1 LDWVRIFDVGVRLFE
16 LGVGMFEVKV
26 EIVGGDVLAVSI
38 GVVDVHMPQLLF
50 QVSHLQGSHL
60 QMSAAAVM
68 SFRDEDVYADPRV
81 EEKRIII
88 IILLIVSIKLTVQ
101 ILIAYY

>member
-1 LDWVRIFDVGVRLFE
+1 MDWVRIFDVGVRLFE

-68 SFRDEDVYADPRV
+68 SFRDEDVYADR
-81 EEKRIII
+81 
-88 IILLIVSIKLTVQ
+88 ILLGLSVDLGSSKEAFFSLT
-101 ILIAYY
+101 